1 MADCGDTYPMQ
12 VGVSAI
18 AMLLVCLGHIIVEN
32 YIDSLNV
39 DTTPNQIC

>member
-1 MADCGDTYPMQ
+1 MQ

-18 AMLLVCLGHIIVEN
+18 AMLLVRLRHIIVEN